1 KCNLYDFGVAVPL
14 AIRWGAKVPAGRVVE
29 DFVCL
34 PDLAP
39 TFLEA
44 AGLTPPEVMT
54 GRSLVSVLTSEK
66 SGQVNPSR
74 DHVLV
79 GRERHVA
86 AARVENRPYPQRAI
100 RTAEHLLI
108 RNFEPDRWPMGTGPG
123 HGEPAGPL
131 PSYETLREETFA
143 AYGDWDASPTKAW
156 LLTHA
161 DEPGMAKIFNDAFIR
176 RPEWELYD
184 LKHDPHCLTNMAGSP
199 AYADVR
205 AQLAEQLTNELAATG
220 DPRVTADPIPFEN
233 PPFTDPPAPRRRNR
247 QPRSGDMR

>member
-1 KCNLYDFGVAVPL
+1 
-14 AIRWGAKVPAGRVVE
+14 
-29 DFVCL
+29 
-34 PDLAP
+34 
-39 TFLEA
+39 
-44 AGLTPPEVMT
+44 
-54 GRSLVSVLTSEK
+54 
-66 SGQVNPSR
+66 
-74 DHVLV
+74 
-79 GRERHVA
+79 
-86 AARVENRPYPQRAI
+86 
-100 RTAEHLLI
+100 
-108 RNFEPDRWPMGTGPG
+108 GTGPG
-123 HGEPAGPL
+123 HGEPEGPL
-131 PSYETLREETFA
+131 PSYESLREETFA
-143 AYGDWDASPTKAW
+143 AYGDMDASPTKAW

-247 QPRSGDMR
+247 QPRRGDTREPRPDLQSGWLRPDHLWWLGGRLALPVHSDRGAPSDHRAADAFVDGGFGEDFVHEDV